1 MLLKYDKHPKFDM
14 HLQKSVQLLG
24 CISYA
29 VGSFCIMK
37 TQADI
42 IYINVKNFIILLTII
57 IFKFIIKV
65 TDKEAGNGR
74 KFAPD

>member
-1 MLLKYDKHPKFDM
+1 MLSGL
-14 HLQKSVQLLG
+14 
-24 CISYA
+24 
-29 VGSFCIMK
+29 FCIMK

-42 IYINVKNFIILLTII
+42 IYINVKNFIILLTMF

-74 KFAPD
+74 KFVPD